1 MAKYYCPFP
10 VRLISAAQN
19 ADTEI
24 YTPRQA
30 FSVLKEAGCSDEAL
44 CYEMCVH
51 LIIRPLQISATDVEC
66 NRWMS
71 KEPAEIFERAAE
83 EGFIQ
88 QVMSIPH

>member
-10 VRLISAAQN
+10 VRVISAAQN

-30 FSVLKEAGCSDEAL
+30 FSVLKDAGCSDEAL

-51 LIIRPLQISATDVEC
+51 LIIRPLQ
-66 NRWMS
+66 
-71 KEPAEIFERAAE
+71 
-83 EGFIQ
+83 
-88 QVMSIPH
+88 